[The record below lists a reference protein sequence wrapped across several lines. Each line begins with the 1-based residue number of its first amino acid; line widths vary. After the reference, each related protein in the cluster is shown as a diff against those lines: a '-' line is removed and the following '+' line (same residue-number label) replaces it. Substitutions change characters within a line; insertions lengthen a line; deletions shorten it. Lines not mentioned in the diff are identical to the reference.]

1 MNIKPSLQH
10 QQYLEALQRLGPA
23 GRFQKMLELSQFTKE
38 LFLHG
43 LRKRFPQKTEAEI
56 RKLYLQ
62 RLSLCH
68 NRNY

>member
-1 MNIKPSLQH
+1 MDIKPSPQH
-10 QQYLEALQRLGPA
+10 QQYLEALQQIGPV

-56 RKLYLQ
+56 MELYLQ